1 MEKPDMSHAL
11 PRRAVLKTLGLAA
24 AGVVVGSCGLKPRV
38 MTPVSPH
45 LRLVP
50 VRVSPERVIRTVVGL
65 RPFRPS
71 GFVIRTD
78 RFDEKTVV
86 HNYGHGGGG
95 MTLSWG
101 SAQLAMELAM
111 ETGQKHA
118 AVVGCGAVGL
128 ATARLLQRH
137 GWTATIY
144 ARDLPPQT
152 TSNIS
157 GAQWSPSSVFDP
169 GQTTVAF
176 NNQFER
182 AMRLSYR
189 AFQDMV
195 GDDYGVR
202 WASNYLLRERP
213 NPPGGLVSRFPELF
227 PETTLLAPGEH
238 PFHTPY
244 ALHYKTMFIEPPIYL
259 NAVLR
264 DFYVAGGRVV
274 VREMHNR
281 EEMLTLPEPVIVNCT
296 GLGAGELFGDTE
308 LTPIKGQLTVL
319 LPQSDVDYL
328 LIHQSYYMFPRRDGV
343 LLGGTYD
350 RDDWLL
356 EPDREAEAEIIAA
369 HQDVFRR
376 MRPKAPGRPQ
386 EP

>member
-1 MEKPDMSHAL
+1 MEESDMSHVL
-11 PRRAVLKTLGLAA
+11 PRRAVLKILGLAA
-24 AGVVVGSCGLKPRV
+24 TGAFVGGCGPKPRLI
-38 MTPVSPH
+38 TNLSPH
-45 LRLVP
+45 LRLAP
-50 VRVSPERVIRTVVGL
+50 VRVSPDRVIRTVVGL

-71 GFVIRTD
+71 GFVVRAD
-78 RFDEKTVV
+78 RYDEKTVV

-111 ETGQKHA
+111 ETGHRQA
-118 AVVGCGAVGL
+118 AVLGCGAVGL
-128 ATARLLQRH
+128 ATARLLQRQ
-137 GWTATIY
+137 GWTVTIY

-157 GAQWSPSSVFDP
+157 GAQWSPSSIFDP

-176 NNQFER
+176 NNQFVR

-189 AFQDMV
+189 YFQDMV

-202 WASNYLLRERP
+202 WVSNYVLRDQP
-213 NPPGGLVSRFPELF
+213 DPPGGVVRQFPDLF
-227 PETTLLAPGEH
+227 PETTILARGEH

-244 ALHYKTMFIEPPIYL
+244 ALHYDTMFIEPPVYL

-264 DFYVAGGRVV
+264 DFYLAGGRVV
-274 VREMHNR
+274 VREMRSR
-281 EEMLTLPEPVIVNCT
+281 EEALALPEPVVVNCT
-296 GLGAGELFGDTE
+296 GLGARELFGDTE

-319 LPQSDVDYL
+319 LPQREVDYL

-350 RDDWLL
+350 RENWSL
-356 EPDREAEAEIIAA
+356 EPDREAEADIIAA
-369 HQDVFRR
+369 HQEVFRQ
-376 MRPKAPGRPQ
+376 MRL
-386 EP
+386 